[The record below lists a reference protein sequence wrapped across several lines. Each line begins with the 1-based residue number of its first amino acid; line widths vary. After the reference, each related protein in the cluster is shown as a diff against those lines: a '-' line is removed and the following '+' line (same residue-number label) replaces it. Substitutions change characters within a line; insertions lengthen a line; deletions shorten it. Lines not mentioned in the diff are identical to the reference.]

1 MNSLEDRVRAAV
13 QATAAEIGPDDVPP
27 MRRPGADSGAG
38 SPGSRRRAG
47 RGSGG
52 RRGAWQ
58 WGAPL
63 TAAAAVLAVVAA
75 ASLLAGLRPAH
86 APGPGAARPS
96 KPAARPQATA
106 SYPPNLEVGLIGFF
120 LPASGAQYTTGA
132 LFMGEYTALEEK
144 ISSACMAGY
153 GYRVPVAT
161 PAQIARPVW
170 DLTQFP
176 DLGAIARAGA
186 LPSYS
191 MGPTPKES
199 KAYQE
204 AAQHC
209 DALSRGPFTSMRG
222 ASAGLMNSWLPV
234 VTAIQASAPVTATL
248 PGLRSC
254 AARYGWP
261 AQPYGAPDS
270 AINSFADFVG
280 WVAGHLDGADSRG
293 ASAAQLNALDR
304 HWGAVFVACA
314 RPTVAVMEKLQLA
327 AQQMFLRQHRRQ
339 FAALVATARADFARA
354 GRLAGQ

>member
-1 MNSLEDRVRAAV
+1 
-13 QATAAEIGPDDVPP
+13 
-27 MRRPGADSGAG
+27 
-38 SPGSRRRAG
+38 
-47 RGSGG
+47 
-52 RRGAWQ
+52 
-58 WGAPL
+58 
-63 TAAAAVLAVVAA
+63 
-75 ASLLAGLRPAH
+75 
-86 APGPGAARPS
+86 
-96 KPAARPQATA
+96 
-106 SYPPNLEVGLIGFF
+106 
-120 LPASGAQYTTGA
+120 
-132 LFMGEYTALEEK
+132 MGEYTALEEK
-144 ISSACMAGY
+144 ISSACMAGH
-153 GYRVPVAT
+153 GYLVPVAT
-161 PAQIARPVW
+161 PAEIARPVW

-191 MGPTPKES
+191 VGPAPRES
-199 KAYQE
+199 KAYQQ

-209 DALSRGPFTSMRG
+209 DALSRVPFASMRG
-222 ASAGLMNSWLPV
+222 ASAGLVNSWLPI
-234 VTAIQASAPVTATL
+234 VTTIQASAPVTATL

-254 AARYGWP
+254 AARHGWP

-327 AQQMFLRQHRRQ
+327 AQQTFLREHRRQ

>member
-27 MRRPGADSGAG
+27 MRPLGSG
-38 SPGSRRRAG
+38 SPASRRRAG

-52 RRGAWQ
+52 PRGGWQ

-63 TAAAAVLAVVAA
+63 AAAAAVLAVVAA
-75 ASLLAGLRPAH
+75 ASLLAGVLPSH
-86 APGPGAARPS
+86 VPGPAARPS
-96 KPAARPQATA
+96 KPAHRTHATA
-106 SYPPNLEVGLIGFF
+106 GYPPDLEAGLIGFF
-120 LPASGAQYTTGA
+120 LPASGAQFTTGA

-191 MGPTPKES
+191 MGPAPKES
-199 KAYQE
+199 KAYQQ

-209 DALSRGPFTSMRG
+209 DALSRRPFTSMRG
-222 ASAGLMNSWLPV
+222 ASAGLVNSWLPI
-234 VTAIQASAPVTATL
+234 VTTIQASAPVTATL
-248 PGLRSC
+248 PELRSC
-254 AARYGWP
+254 AARHGWP

-270 AINSFADFVG
+270 AINSFADFAG
-280 WVAGHLDGADSRG
+280 WVAGHLDGAESRG
-293 ASAAQLNALDR
+293 ATAAQLNALDR
-304 HWGAVFVACA
+304 HWGSVFVECA
-314 RPTVAVMEKLQLA
+314 RPTIAVMEKLQLA

-339 FAALVATARADFARA
+339 FAALAATARADFARA

>member
-13 QATAAEIGPDDVPP
+13 QATAAEIAPDDVPP
-27 MRRPGADSGAG
+27 MRPLGAG
-38 SPGSRRRAG
+38 SGGSRRRTG

-52 RRGAWQ
+52 ARGAAWR

-63 TAAAAVLAVVAA
+63 AAAAAVLAVVAA
-75 ASLLAGLRPAH
+75 ASLLAGVRPSH
-86 APGPGAARPS
+86 VPGPAAARPT
-96 KPAARPQATA
+96 KPAHRAHATA
-106 SYPPNLEVGLIGFF
+106 SYPPDLQAGLTGFF
-120 LPASGAQYTTGA
+120 LPASGAQFTAGA

-144 ISSACMAGY
+144 ISSACMAGH
-153 GYRVPVAT
+153 GYLVPVAT
-161 PAQIARPVW
+161 PAEIARPVW

-191 MGPTPKES
+191 VGPGPGES
-199 KAYQE
+199 KAYQQ

-209 DALSRGPFTSMRG
+209 DALSRVPFTSMRG
-222 ASAGLMNSWLPV
+222 ASASLVNSWLPI
-234 VTAIQASAPVTATL
+234 VTTIQASAPVTATL

-327 AQQMFLRQHRRQ
+327 AQQTFLREHRRQ